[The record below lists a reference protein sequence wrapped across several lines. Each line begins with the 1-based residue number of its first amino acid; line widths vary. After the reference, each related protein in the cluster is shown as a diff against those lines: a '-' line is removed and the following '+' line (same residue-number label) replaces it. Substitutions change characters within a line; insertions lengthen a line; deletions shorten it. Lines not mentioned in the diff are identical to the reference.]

1 MRVMSDITDPLA
13 RKHTMTEK
21 KSRPEVIDVKAV
33 LAADDAFIRAVVRA
47 ALQEVLE
54 AEMTE
59 AVGAGKG
66 ERTPSRLGYRSGYY
80 DRTLITR
87 VGKLELRVPQDRD
100 GRFSTE
106 LFERYQRSERALVA
120 ALAEMYVQGV
130 STRKVKAITEELC
143 GHSFSASSIS
153 TINKKLDESLAQFAS
168 RRLGEAFPYMILD
181 ARYEKVREAGVI
193 ASQAVLVAIGVDW
206 DGRRQVL
213 GVELANRESRSS
225 WRDFLLSL
233 RERGL
238 HGVEFVVADDHAGL
252 KASIREV
259 LPEAAYQRCYVHF
272 LRNALDYVP
281 RKVDDDCLQELRW
294 LYDRRDL
301 AEARADLAGWI
312 SKWQAKY
319 ARLVAWVED
328 NIDETLSFYRLPRQH
343 HKHLKS
349 TNMLERLNEEI
360 KRRTHVVRIF
370 PNAESCLRLIRALC
384 VETHE
389 NWLEAHRYLNMD
401 YLRELK
407 KEALRKAA

>member
-1 MRVMSDITDPLA
+1 MRVMFEVTDPDEG
-13 RKHTMTEK
+13 KHTMTDCK
-21 KSRPEVIDVKAV
+21 GKADGMDVKAL
-33 LAADDAFIRAVVRA
+33 LARDEAFIRSIVRA
-47 ALQEVLE
+47 ALQEMLE
-54 AEMTE
+54 REMAE
-59 AVGAGKG
+59 ALGAAKG
-66 ERTPSRLGYRSGYY
+66 ERTSSRLGYRSGYY
-80 DRTLITR
+80 GRTLITR

-106 LFERYQRSERALVA
+106 LFARYQRSERALVA

-143 GHSFSASSIS
+143 GHGFSASSIS
-153 TINKKLDESLAQFAS
+153 AINKTLDESLAQFAS
-168 RRLGEAFPYMILD
+168 RRLDEPFAYLILD

-193 ASQAVLVAIGVDW
+193 AGQAVLIAIGIDR
-206 DGRRQVL
+206 DGRRQIL

-225 WRDFLLSL
+225 WRDFLLGL
-233 RERGL
+233 RDRGL
-238 HGVEFVVADDHAGL
+238 AGVEFVVADDHAGL
-252 KASIREV
+252 KRAIREV

-294 LYDRRDL
+294 IYDRRDW
-301 AEARADLAGWI
+301 AEARADLAAWI
-312 SKWQAKY
+312 GKWQGKY
-319 ARLVAWVED
+319 PRLVGWVEE
-328 NIDETLSFYRLPRQH
+328 NVEETLSFYRLPRQH

-370 PNAESCLRLIRALC
+370 PNAESCLRLVRALC

-407 KEALRKAA
+407 KEALRQAA

>member
-1 MRVMSDITDPLA
+1 
-13 RKHTMTEK
+13 MTER
-21 KSRPEVIDVKAV
+21 KSRSEVIDGKAV
-33 LAADDAFIRAVVRA
+33 LAGDDAFIRTVVRA

-66 ERTPSRLGYRSGYY
+66 ERTASRLGYRSGYY
-80 DRTLITR
+80 GRTLITR

-153 TINKKLDESLAQFAS
+153 AINKKLDESLAQFAH
-168 RRLGEAFPYMILD
+168 RRLSEAFPYLILD
-181 ARYEKVREAGVI
+181 ARYEKVRDTGVI
-193 ASQAVLVAIGVDW
+193 AGQAVLIAIGIDW

-225 WRDFLLSL
+225 WRDFLLGL

-238 HGVEFVVADDHAGL
+238 AGVEFVVADDHAGL
-252 KASIREV
+252 KAAIREV

>member
-1 MRVMSDITDPLA
+1 
-13 RKHTMTEK
+13 
-21 KSRPEVIDVKAV
+21 
-33 LAADDAFIRAVVRA
+33 
-47 ALQEVLE
+47 
-54 AEMTE
+54 
-59 AVGAGKG
+59 
-66 ERTPSRLGYRSGYY
+66 
-80 DRTLITR
+80 
-87 VGKLELRVPQDRD
+87 
-100 GRFSTE
+100 
-106 LFERYQRSERALVA
+106 
-120 ALAEMYVQGV
+120 
-130 STRKVKAITEELC
+130 
-143 GHSFSASSIS
+143 
-153 TINKKLDESLAQFAS
+153 
-168 RRLGEAFPYMILD
+168 
-181 ARYEKVREAGVI
+181 VI
-193 ASQAVLVAIGVDW
+193 AGQAVLIAIGIDW
-206 DGRRQVL
+206 DGRCQVL

-225 WRDFLLSL
+225 WRDFLTGL

-238 HGVEFVVADDHAGL
+238 AGVEFVVADDHAGL
-252 KASIREV
+252 KAAIREM

-301 AEARADLAGWI
+301 AEARADLAAWI
-312 SKWQAKY
+312 GKWQAKY
-319 ARLVAWVED
+319 PRLVAWVEE
-328 NIDETLSFYRLPRQH
+328 NIEETLTFYRLPRQH

-407 KEALRKAA
+407 KEAPPQGGLSHACG